1 MEDYISKFTVG
12 NIEKKEI
19 SLPKFIKLN
28 ADLMKE
34 MSDNDISKLKQ
45 AKMVSI
51 FLGREISKETLSVAL
66 SRYKH
71 SIKER
76 IDDQFIIINNNNR
89 KSRFVN
95 KDAVLTLGGQVE
107 VIQKIKKNGTIKHE
121 EKVIDWRGLYKGET
135 VSSWVKE
142 YQNQLKIINKN
153 GWRWV
158 QIAEAVSVHLNVKI
172 KKDTLTSLLTIYKN
186 K

>member
-1 MEDYISKFTVG
+1 MDDYIGRFTVG

-19 SLPKFIKLN
+19 SLPKFIQLN
-28 ADLMKE
+28 YDLMKE
-34 MSDNDISKLKQ
+34 MTDNNLSKLKQ
-45 AKMVSI
+45 SEMVSI
-51 FLGREISKETLSVAL
+51 FLERVVSKEALSVAL

-76 IDDQFIIINNNNR
+76 VDGQFIIINNNR

-95 KDAVLTLGGQVE
+95 KDAVLTLGGQTE
-107 VIQKIKKNGTIKHE
+107 IIQTVKRNGTIKQE
-121 EKVIDWRGLYKGET
+121 EKVIDWRGLHYRET

-142 YQNQLKIINKN
+142 YQNQLIIINKN

-158 QIAEAVSVHLNVKI
+158 QIAAAVSNHLNIKI
-172 KKDTLTSLLTIYKN
+172 NKDTLTALITIYKN